1 MEKVRNVTNENF
13 NEVVLNSKVP
23 VIVDFYAEWCGP
35 CKNLAPTMDLIAEEY
50 KDVILVTK
58 VDVDVNSDISS
69 EYRVRNIPAI
79 LIFKN
84 GEVFDKKIGES
95 SVTEYKLMINRVLE
109 A

>member
-50 KDVILVTK
+50 KDVIIVTK

-95 SVTEYKLMINRVLE
+95 SVTEYKTMINRALE

>member
-58 VDVDVNSDISS
+58 VDVDANSDISS

-84 GEVFDKKIGES
+84 GKVFDKKIGES
-95 SVTEYKLMINRVLE
+95 SVTEYKTMINRALE

>member
-23 VIVDFYAEWCGP
+23 VLVDFYAGWCGP

-95 SVTEYKLMINRVLE
+95 SVTEYKTMINRALE

>member
-23 VIVDFYAEWCGP
+23 VIVDFYAEWCGQ

-84 GEVFDKKIGES
+84 GEIFDKKIGES
-95 SVTEYKLMINRVLE
+95 SVTEYKTMINRALE

>member
-23 VIVDFYAEWCGP
+23 VLVDFYAEWCGP
-35 CKNLAPTMDLIAEEY
+35 CKKLAPTMDLLAEEY
-50 KDVILVTK
+50 KDLILVTK
-58 VDVDVNSDISS
+58 VDVDANSDISS
-69 EYRVRNIPAI
+69 EYCVRNIPAI

-84 GEVFDKKIGES
+84 GKVFDKKIGES
-95 SVTEYKLMINRVLE
+95 SVTEYKTMINRALE

>member
-95 SVTEYKLMINRVLE
+95 SVTEYKTMINRALE

>member
-35 CKNLAPTMDLIAEEY
+35 CKNLAPTMDLLAEDY

-58 VDVDVNSDISS
+58 VDVDANSDISS

-84 GEVFDKKIGES
+84 GEVIDKKIGES
-95 SVTEYKLMINRVLE
+95 SVMEYKSMINRALE

>member
-58 VDVDVNSDISS
+58 VDVDANSDISS

-95 SVTEYKLMINRVLE
+95 SVTEYKTMINRALE

>member
-1 MEKVRNVTNENF
+1 MEKVKNVTNENF

-35 CKNLAPTMDLIAEEY
+35 CKNLAPTMDLLAEEY
-50 KDVILVTK
+50 KDLILVTK
-58 VDVDVNSDISS
+58 VDVDANSDISS

-84 GEVFDKKIGES
+84 GEVIDKKIGES
-95 SVTEYKLMINRVLE
+95 SVMEYKSMINRALE

>member
-58 VDVDVNSDISS
+58 VDVDANSDISS

-84 GEVFDKKIGES
+84 GVVFDKKIGES
-95 SVTEYKLMINRVLE
+95 SVTEYKTMINRALE

>member
-35 CKNLAPTMDLIAEEY
+35 CKNLAPTMDLLAEDY

-58 VDVDVNSDISS
+58 VDVDANSDISS

-95 SVTEYKLMINRVLE
+95 SVTEYKTMINRALE

>member
-35 CKNLAPTMDLIAEEY
+35 CKNLAPTMDLLAEEY

-95 SVTEYKLMINRVLE
+95 SVTEYKTMINRALE

>member
-35 CKNLAPTMDLIAEEY
+35 CKNLAPTMDLLAEDY
-50 KDVILVTK
+50 KDLILVIK
-58 VDVDVNSDISS
+58 VDVDANSDISS

-95 SVTEYKLMINRVLE
+95 SVTEYKTIINRALE